1 MAQSNFW
8 ESITE
13 TAANAGKAIGN
24 AASQATKAAAET
36 AANAGTSVSTAAFQ
50 ATLAATDMLKKGENS
65 NPQQPLDLAQV
76 PESDRIYFY
85 GALFAIATAD
95 GSLDKEEMD
104 LIFGIMDLEGMSES
118 AKRKVQSYMIEPP
131 PLEECLEALSTAD
144 EKLRFG
150 LMVNLIDTALANGEI
165 DPNEKKAIKLA
176 QVELGVTTQQV
187 EAIKKFVIEMRRIR
201 DRGLDDNQAADA
213 AKTAAAGLSTV
224 GVPIAAVY
232 FSGSVIGLS
241 AAGITSGLAA
251 LGLGFGMVPG
261 IGVAVLLGAGIF
273 GGVSQ
278 LLDTGDTRAKDE
290 EMRKRER
297 KAQLVIQNLQGAL
310 NQLIERI
317 DNLQKAAADAETNRE
332 AIRILTEKMRYLQQ
346 LLAKRKQAQV

>member
-1 MAQSNFW
+1 MTQPNFW
-8 ESITE
+8 ESVTKKATE
-13 TAANAGKAIGN
+13 FGETIGN
-24 AASQATKAAAET
+24 AASQAT
-36 AANAGTSVSTAAFQ
+36 Q
-50 ATLAATDMLKKGENS
+50 AVTDMATGGANGT
-65 NPQQPLDLAQV
+65 NQTLDLAQV
-76 PESDRIYFY
+76 QESDRIAFY

-95 GSLDKEEMD
+95 GSLDKDEMD

-118 AKRKVQSYMIEPP
+118 AKRQVQSYIIEPP
-131 PLEECLEALSTAD
+131 PLQECLKALSKAD

-150 LMVNLIDTALANGEI
+150 LMFNMIDTAWANDEL
-165 DPNEKKAIKLA
+165 DPNEEKAIKLA
-176 QVELGVTTQQV
+176 QQELGVTDKQV
-187 EAIKKFVIEMRRIR
+187 EAIEKFVKEMKKIR

-213 AKTAAAGLSTV
+213 IKTAASGLSAV

-273 GGVSQ
+273 WGVSQ
-278 LLDTGDTRAKDE
+278 LLDTGSTRAKEE
-290 EMRKRER
+290 EMSKRER
-297 KAQLVIQNLQGAL
+297 KAQLVIQNLQETL
-310 NQLIERI
+310 NRLIERI
-317 DNLQKAAADAETNRE
+317 ENLQKLAADAEGNRE

-346 LLAKRKQAQV
+346 ILTKRKQAEV